1 MLHANDVCPVCG
13 QVFSENDDVVY
24 CPDCGAPH
32 HRACWQQNGGCAHAA
47 AHESGFVWRSVSDS
61 GNAHNDADADPEQD
75 TIRCPRC
82 GEELSADTLVCP
94 ECGQRLGEV
103 PGGGRFDFNADFFM
117 RGVDGEPDED
127 LDGMTVREAAMFT
140 QYRAG
145 AYVRK
150 FRKLQNK
157 KVGWNWAAFLFSP
170 FWFFYR
176 KHYKAGALFMG
187 IMLVIAVFM
196 AIPMSNVRESLT
208 QTVTRYVEID
218 EQTTPDQIMQA
229 IVALNENQKQQVQSA
244 VLRYSEWMLLYFGAL
259 FLPNIAA
266 GMTADLSYKKK
277 IVRDVQSMRD
287 FAKNEQTFRMLILR
301 RGGVSILGVMAS
313 YLAAEMILQGI
324 FYYL

>member
-75 TIRCPRC
+75 SIRCPRC

-103 PGGGRFDFNADFFM
+103 PVGGRFDFNADFFM
-117 RGVDGEPDED
+117 RGVEGEPDED

-208 QTVTRYVEID
+208 QTVTQYVEID

-229 IVALNENQKQQVQSA
+229 IVALNENQKQQIQSA
-244 VLRYSEWMLLYFGAL
+244 VLRYSKWMLLYFGAL